1 MAIYTS
7 QFILLLLSV
16 VTSSIN
22 TNETHAMHLVWQ
34 MTWNIWDHELFL
46 LSFTCAQI
54 YYFFHIFSH
63 SCRSLLATSDVA
75 FLFLSV
81 TSSCHKTSVVPFGKV
96 SFDCRLSQWYTVL
109 KSAFVL
115 KLLKLFSQRMMKF
128 VNIHFSYL
136 LWSWFWC
143 EPLQCIT
150 SLSNVPDCWFGP
162 FYSFGISRLVYLG
175 LSA

>member
-1 MAIYTS
+1 MRK
-7 QFILLLLSV
+7 
-16 VTSSIN
+16 
-22 TNETHAMHLVWQ
+22 
-34 MTWNIWDHELFL
+34 DLFFFPYL
-46 LSFTCAQI
+46 FSLFT
-54 YYFFHIFSH
+54 
-63 SCRSLLATSDVA
+63 SLLATSNVA

-81 TSSCHKTSVVPFGKV
+81 TSSCHKTSVVPFRKV

-143 EPLQCIT
+143 EPLQWII
-150 SLSNVPDCWFGP
+150 SFSNVPDCWFGP
-162 FYSFGISRLVYLG
+162 FYSFGISLLVYLG